1 MAARSSSAPGPSG
14 VPYKVYKQCPKL
26 LVRLWKILK
35 VFWQRGKAAPQWR
48 SAEGI
53 WIPKEENA
61 STIEQFRV
69 ISLLCVEGK
78 IFFKI
83 VSQRLM
89 EFLLKNGYIDTS
101 VQKGGSPRSTRML
114 RTHRSG
120 ESVDPGGKGDQR
132 RPRRTLAGSY
142 QRLRVH
148 SPQAVKEA
156 LTRHHVPE
164 TICNLILD
172 YYNSFRL
179 RVSSGT
185 VTSAWQ
191 RLEKGII
198 TGCTIS
204 VSLFVLAMNMIVKS
218 AEVECRGPMSR
229 SGTRQPP
236 IRAFMDDL
244 TVTSASVP
252 GCRWLLQGLQRLIL
266 WARMSFKPAKSR
278 SLVLK
283 KGKVADRFRFLT
295 LEGSQIPSVTERPV
309 KSLGKIFDSSLKD
322 TAALQ
327 QTRND
332 VTNWLIAVD
341 KSGLPGKY
349 KTWMYQHGILP
360 RILWPLLVYEVPM
373 TTVEALERTIS
384 QFLRRWLGLPRSL
397 SNIALYGH
405 YTKLQLPSAAC
416 PRSSRLH
423 VPGRS

>member
-1 MAARSSSAPGPSG
+1 MNHYLSITFSVSAREQDLGPCKKLIEPPEPVTQFNISRPTLKEVKDAARSSSAPGPSG
-14 VPYKVYKQCPKL
+14 VPYKVYKQCSKL

-35 VFWQRGKAAPQWR
+35 VFWQRGKVAPQWR

-61 STIEQFRV
+61 STIEQFR
-69 ISLLCVEGK
+69 IIALLCVKGK

-101 VQKGGSPRSTRML
+101 VQKGGVR
-114 RTHRSG
+114 G
-120 ESVDPGGKGDQR
+120 VPGCLEHTGVVSQR
-132 RPRRTLAGSY
+132 REAKETRGDFAVLWLDLTNAYGSIPHK
-142 QRLRVH
+142 L
-148 SPQAVKEA
+148 VKEA

-164 TICNLILD
+164 TIRNLILD
-172 YYNSFRL
+172 NYNSFRL

-204 VSLFVLAMNMIVKS
+204 VPLFALAMNMIVKS

-229 SGTRQPP
+229 SGTWQPP

-244 TVTSASVP
+244 TVTAASVP

-283 KGKVADRFRFLT
+283 KGKVANLFRFT
-295 LEGSQIPSVTERPV
+295 LEG
-309 KSLGKIFDSSLKD
+309 
-322 TAALQ
+322 
-327 QTRND
+327 
-332 VTNWLIAVD
+332 VTNSI
-341 KSGLPGKY
+341 SNR
-349 KTWMYQHGILP
+349 KT
-360 RILWPLLVYEVPM
+360 
-373 TTVEALERTIS
+373 S
-384 QFLRRWLGLPRSL
+384 
-397 SNIALYGH
+397 
-405 YTKLQLPSAAC
+405 
-416 PRSSRLH
+416 
-423 VPGRS
+423 